1 MHKRFI
7 LLLGMFLGSRVPA
20 AAQTPQIV
28 AAQEQVAPV
37 MTMLQTVSTPSPT
50 AFFLRSQDAGKS
62 PAHLS
67 LLFAGAYERDLAR
80 LPPIDEVKTLILT
93 QSTLPLVQLWGGRLQ
108 LEAFQSTLHMQKE
121 QIGPLDYGSIQGFGL
136 LRQSYLCR
144 PCSLHLSGLSL
155 SFRFGRDT
163 WTGHPTHVWRGMMQF
178 VGAVLN

>member
-1 MHKRFI
+1 MHKGFI

-50 AFFLRSQDAGKS
+50 AFFLRSQDAGKP
-62 PAHLS
+62 PAHFS
-67 LLFAGAYERDLAR
+67 LPFAGTYERDLAR
-80 LPPIDEVKTLILT
+80 LPPIEEVKTLILT
-93 QSTLPLVQLWGGRLQ
+93 QSTLPLLQLWGGRLQ
-108 LEAFQSTLHMQKE
+108 LEAFQNTLHMQKE
-121 QIGPLDYGSIQGFGL
+121 QLGPLDYGNMQGFRL
-136 LRQSYLCR
+136 LRQSYLCG

-155 SFRFGRDT
+155 SFHFGRDT
-163 WTGHPTHVWRGMMQF
+163 WTGHPTHVWRTMMQF